1 MTYRDASR
9 TERVAIQGKQ
19 LRAVM
24 RLVKDET
31 FLCAECGQEI
41 RIFYAYRCRWCGFY
55 FCPICADKHFGPD
68 VSEFRLP

>member
-1 MTYRDASR
+1 MTYRDASP

-31 FLCAECGQEI
+31 LLCAECGRAI
-41 RIFYAYRCRWCGFY
+41 RMFYAYRCRWCGFY
-55 FCPICADKHFGPD
+55 FCPACADKHFGPD
-68 VSEFRLP
+68 VSEWRLP